1 MSPLNTH
8 LKSMQIQTYLRRYKE
23 YSMELILA
31 GILLC
36 AIVYRI
42 ENGILKATGW
52 TDLEEHKKAT
62 IAAMT
67 AAVLNS
73 KGTKK

>member
-1 MSPLNTH
+1 
-8 LKSMQIQTYLRRYKE
+8 
-23 YSMELILA
+23 MELILA

-52 TDLEEHKKAT
+52 TDPEERKKAT

>member
-1 MSPLNTH
+1 
-8 LKSMQIQTYLRRYKE
+8 
-23 YSMELILA
+23 MELILA

-36 AIVYRI
+36 AIVYRAA
-42 ENGILKATGW
+42 NGILKATGW
-52 TDLEEHKKAT
+52 TDPEERKKAT